1 MFLPQPCE
9 LCDSAFCLTMS
20 SADAR
25 AAELVVRYNALIESL
40 RAVHRMLRRGR
51 VSRGIQMLEEA
62 LDGVLSDASESDEPA
77 EPEPVQDITLA
88 DVQAALLAQMLQ
100 SFAAPV
106 QAFSGRC
113 FRLDGSAVETSSA
126 AASDGDAPASEDSQ
140 EPHCRRCGDRT
151 SLHVMDQSGP
161 WLDAASEAERTYCS
175 DCLYG

>member
-1 MFLPQPCE
+1 M
-9 LCDSAFCLTMS
+9 A

-25 AAELVVRYNALIESL
+25 AANLVVRYNALIESL

-62 LDGVLSDASESDEPA
+62 LDGVLSDASESDEP
-77 EPEPVQDITLA
+77 EPVQDITLA
-88 DVQAALLAQMLQ
+88 DMQAALLAQMPQ
-100 SFAAPV
+100 PFAAPV

-140 EPHCRRCGDRT
+140 EPRCRRCGDRT

>member
-1 MFLPQPCE
+1 MPQPFE
-9 LCDSAFCLTMS
+9 LCVGAICLTMS
-20 SADAR
+20 SAEAR

-51 VSRGIQMLEEA
+51 VSRGIQMLEAE
-62 LDGVLSDASESDEPA
+62 LDGVLSDDGESDEPA
-77 EPEPVQDITLA
+77 EAMPVQDITLA
-88 DVQAALLAQMLQ
+88 DVQAAHVAQMTQ
-100 SFAAPV
+100 PPAPV
-106 QAFSGRC
+106 QSFSGRC

-140 EPHCRRCGDRT
+140 EPRCRRCGDRT

-175 DCLYG
+175 DCLCG